1 MARQLACPAMQGN
14 TGMHTSL
21 CAMPEGTPLAEYGS
35 SCGHTQQGRLQIM
48 NIRVHVQ
55 GVVCL
60 ICGLVLLGSLVH
72 AQRSEAETYYVD
84 PNGDDRNKGTEAQPF
99 QTIDTG
105 ARALEPGDTL
115 LVKNGTYTGTLAFY
129 GRPSGT
135 SWNSP
140 VTIAAYPGARPVL
153 RPNRGDYTF
162 YISYTSYMVIDGLFI
177 DGANGDTGVK
187 ITDGASHIRI
197 QNSEIANAFNGIE
210 MNDGAEGNEFMNLEV
225 HHNRAYGIYIATGH
239 NVVEDCS
246 IHNNGGYGIHAYN
259 QSGGVDNNIIRNNAI
274 SGNGGSG
281 IILTHGDSNEISDNI
296 ISANRSFG
304 IEINYDASRS
314 YVSGNTIYGNGNS
327 DIYIDR
333 SCRNTFIGF
342 NHDDNNKGVSII
354 DEGVSTQILQ

>member
-1 MARQLACPAMQGN
+1 
-14 TGMHTSL
+14 
-21 CAMPEGTPLAEYGS
+21 
-35 SCGHTQQGRLQIM
+35 M

-60 ICGLVLLGSLVH
+60 ICGLVLLGSLVL

-84 PNGDDRNKGTEAQPF
+84 PNGDDRNNPGTEAQPF

-105 ARALEPGDTL
+105 ARALKPGDTL

-153 RPNRGDYTF
+153 RPNRGDYAF

-177 DGANGDTGVK
+177 DGTNGDTGIK
-187 ITDGASHIRI
+187 ITDGASNIRI

-246 IHNNGGYGIHAYN
+246 IHNNGRYGIHAYN
-259 QSGGVDNNIIRNNAI
+259 PREGVDNNIIRNNEI
-274 SGNGGSG
+274 SRNGDSG
-281 IILTHGDSNEISDNI
+281 IILTHGDSNEMSDNI
-296 ISANRSFG
+296 ISANRNFG
-304 IEINYDASRS
+304 IEINYGASRS

-327 DIYIDR
+327 DIYID
-333 SCRNTFIGF
+333 STCSDTFIGS
-342 NHDDNNKGVSII
+342 NYGGVNQGVSIR
-354 DEGVSTQILQ
+354 DESRSTQILQ